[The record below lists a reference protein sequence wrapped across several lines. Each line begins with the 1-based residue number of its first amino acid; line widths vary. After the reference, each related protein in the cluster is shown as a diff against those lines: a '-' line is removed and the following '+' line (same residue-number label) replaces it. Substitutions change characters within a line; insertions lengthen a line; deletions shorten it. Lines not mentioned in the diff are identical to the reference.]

1 MVKKNAKDK
10 ANKDVFEE
18 VQDTVKKPGVV
29 DTLIISALGKLSQ
42 DLCHEFEASL
52 DHITN
57 LCLKINKDKA
67 DPVG

>member
-1 MVKKNAKDK
+1 MLKTKQIKMYSRK
-10 ANKDVFEE
+10 YK
-18 VQDTVKKPGVV
+18 TLLKKPAVL
-29 DTLIISALGKLSQ
+29 DTLIISALGKVSQ

-57 LCLKINKDKA
+57 LCLKIDKDRA

>member
-1 MVKKNAKDK
+1 MLKTKQIKMYSRK
-10 ANKDVFEE
+10 HK
-18 VQDTVKKPGVV
+18 TLLKKPGVL

-57 LCLKINKDKA
+57 LCLKIDKDRA

>member
-1 MVKKNAKDK
+1 MLKTLQIKMYSRKYK
-10 ANKDVFEE
+10 
-18 VQDTVKKPGVV
+18 TLLKKPAVL

-57 LCLKINKDKA
+57 LCLKIDKDRA